1 MNIGQKGLWLMAA
14 VVAAGGCQRA
24 PTFDI
29 LGSFFPVWI
38 FCAVAGI
45 IVAAVAREIFMHM
58 KFETE
63 IGPPVLVYPSLAAL
77 VAFVTWLIF
86 FR

>member
-1 MNIGQKGLWLMAA
+1 MKIGRGGLWLIAA
-14 VVAAGGCQRA
+14 VFCAGGCQRA

-45 IVAAVAREIFMHM
+45 IVAAITREILIHT
-58 KFETE
+58 KYETE